1 MDKIKR
7 WNKLA
12 VWVGDNI
19 INIDREMR
27 SFKEEGT
34 RDYFKTTRDTLRDV
48 LNKMEE
54 IEKEI
59 PEPDENCDRKNN
71 NFYDTNKS
79 QDNFV
84 VKESRECPWCHEDYI
99 FKEGHFCK
107 VWSKHMQD
115 SV

>member
-27 SFKEEGT
+27 SFKEEGN
-34 RDYFKTTRDTLRDV
+34 RDYFKTIRDTLRDV

-59 PEPDENCDRKNN
+59 PEPDEN
-71 NFYDTNKS
+71 
-79 QDNFV
+79 
-84 VKESRECPWCHEDYI
+84 
-99 FKEGHFCK
+99 
-107 VWSKHMQD
+107 
-115 SV
+115 